1 VHEQQNL
8 SSIVVL
14 SIFTDTISPE
24 SIETIELLTV
34 NQKHQ
39 KILVQIFEWGNP
51 FAWARFVIV
60 QRSAAIHK
68 GTNCLFK
75 AFEIIIVKIYSL
87 LWVFHIAIGHL
98 FAAEVDAPDEE
109 GQRSLA
115 DLLFDKRREPEVNE
129 DWLPK
134 GRTQHDVL
142 GLDIEMDDAQLMHQS
157 QIPEQEIRIQVVT
170 FHEVAG
176 LHRELH
182 TVLEHQQVE
191 AKVRLHFWADL
202 CRRGNFEDKKFSYC
216 PVPDLRR
223 VDRNPL
229 YGHLLFL

>member
-1 VHEQQNL
+1 
-8 SSIVVL
+8 
-14 SIFTDTISPE
+14 
-24 SIETIELLTV
+24 
-34 NQKHQ
+34 
-39 KILVQIFEWGNP
+39 
-51 FAWARFVIV
+51 
-60 QRSAAIHK
+60 
-68 GTNCLFK
+68 
-75 AFEIIIVKIYSL
+75 
-87 LWVFHIAIGHL
+87 
-98 FAAEVDAPDEE
+98 
-109 GQRSLA
+109 
-115 DLLFDKRREPEVNE
+115 
-129 DWLPK
+129 
-134 GRTQHDVL
+134 
-142 GLDIEMDDAQLMHQS
+142 MDDAQLMHQS